1 MIHIRPARLNDKGST
16 LKHWE
21 DTILNSKSFNQIST
35 FLNDEQKEKLL
46 ATGKE
51 EFNLWGDT
59 RKHQTIWSSMTP
71 GEIILFYGDY
81 KFHTKG
87 KVETTFQNKV
97 LAEELWPDYDPE
109 KGPHLNIYSISGLE
123 DIEIDYP
130 SNRHY
135 FQTAEGKPYTAKF
148 IQRALGFKEERVSS
162 KFMAKV
168 ELGYE
173 ANSEDDKHTQK
184 GRPRSTPVKRAEIYR
199 ITFSVDNKN
208 MVYVGQDIK
217 IDSEGNCDP
226 NYFSS
231 SLVVAHYKK
240 LYGQEIMTKKPILKL
255 ENTTQGVVN
264 DQESKFI
271 KESKKEIENKP
282 DWYSLNYTGLKG

>member
-1 MIHIRPARLNDKGST
+1 MIHVRPARLKDKGMT
-16 LKHWE
+16 RKHWE

-51 EFNLWGDT
+51 EFNFWGDT
-59 RKHQTIWSSMTP
+59 QAHQAKWNSMTL
-71 GEIILFYGDY
+71 GEIILFYGEY

-87 KVETTFQNKV
+87 KIETAFQNRD
-97 LAEELWPDYDPE
+97 LAVEMWPEYNS
-109 KGPHLNIYSISGLE
+109 KRGPHLNIYSISGLE
-123 DIEIDYP
+123 PIDLDWP
-130 SNRHY
+130 SNRYH
-135 FQTAEGKPYTAKF
+135 FLTEKGEPWTADNIRGAQSFAEKK
-148 IQRALGFKEERVSS
+148 VSR
-162 KFMAKV
+162 KFMSKV

-173 ANSEDDKHTQK
+173 PNSEDDNHTQK
-184 GRPRSTPVKRAEIYR
+184 GLPRSTPVQRAQIYR

-208 MVYVGQDIK
+208 MVYVGQDLK
-217 IDSEGNCDP
+217 CDP

-231 SLVVAHYKK
+231 SLVVTHYKK
-240 LYGQEIMTKKPILKL
+240 LYGQEIIMDKEIILELEKITKG
-255 ENTTQGVVN
+255 EVN